1 MSITTYI
8 DNVTAAAASVAS
20 ASGPVAKT
28 AATKELKAA
37 QDALVAFVQD
47 NLTDDNLAAL
57 GRHLGPTS
65 AKRFEKLLWALQAK
79 APYEALKTIATAT
92 RVSTTEQITLPVG
105 RYAHTSRGKGWCRKG
120 TGSDAEWGN
129 GPVDGVYLVGPG
141 TWTVGSDD
149 GYNRKDKT
157 TWKVESLRVGDQTW
171 TIAN

>member
-8 DNVTAAAASVAS
+8 DNVTAAAASVAN

-79 APYEALKTIATAT
+79 APYETLKTVATAT
-92 RVSTTEQITLPVG
+92 RVSTTEQITLPSG
-105 RYAHTSRGKGWCRKG
+105 RYAHTSRGKDWCRKG
-120 TGSDAEWGN
+120 AGSSVEWGSRHE
-129 GPVDGVYLVGPG
+129 DGFLVGPG